1 MAKSSRNS
9 LGKIVAS
16 KRSPIL
22 ENGKVPSRQRT
33 TRSSAPRSRSTLG
46 SALPPRRQ
54 LNADRRSRE
63 YLTPDE
69 VEKVLQAA
77 GRLGRHGPRD
87 RTLLL
92 LAYRHGLR
100 VSELVALR
108 WDQVDL
114 KAGLLHVA
122 RLKNGLASTHPIR
135 GPELRALRELRR
147 DYPSSPYLFVSEL
160 GGPMTPATVRK
171 LITRAGEKAKLPFPI
186 HPHMLRHSTGFK
198 LANDGHDT
206 RSIQQYLGH
215 RNITH
220 TGRYTAYIPQI
231 ADMLTRE
238 FPGVIEIAL
247 YNSRHFLASVLACK
261 TSGPQVGAHDGSRAA
276 ASRVS
281 QPRRGAIPH
290 RKTGYDSA
298 ASRRGTGCRARD
310 SAQRRGRR
318 DCEQSRARVRGRL
331 GAPRRRRTGTRS
343 CARPRW
349 RSVPPAGVLFL
360 SGRATRSRGLASRAA
375 PPRDCASW

>member
-9 LGKIVAS
+9 PGKIVAS

-22 ENGKVPSRQRT
+22 ENGKVPLRGGTLKTSER
-33 TRSSAPRSRSTLG
+33 RSGATPG
-46 SALPPRRQ
+46 SPLPPRR
-54 LNADRRSRE
+54 LSNASRRKRE
-63 YLTPDE
+63 YLTSDE

-77 GRLGRHGPRD
+77 GKLGRHGPRD
-87 RTLLL
+87 RTLIL

-160 GGPMTPATVRK
+160 GGPLTPATVRK
-171 LITRAGEKAKLPFPI
+171 LFARAGERAKLPFPI
-186 HPHMLRHSTGFK
+186 HPHMLRHSTGYK

-206 RSIQQYLGH
+206 RAIQQYLGH

-220 TGRYTAYIPQI
+220 TVRYT
-231 ADMLTRE
+231 E
-238 FPGVIEIAL
+238 
-247 YNSRHFLASVLACK
+247 
-261 TSGPQVGAHDGSRAA
+261 
-276 ASRVS
+276 
-281 QPRRGAIPH
+281 
-290 RKTGYDSA
+290 
-298 ASRRGTGCRARD
+298 
-310 SAQRRGRR
+310 
-318 DCEQSRARVRGRL
+318 
-331 GAPRRRRTGTRS
+331 
-343 CARPRW
+343 
-349 RSVPPAGVLFL
+349 L
-360 SGRATRSRGLASRAA
+360 SPERFKGFWK
-375 PPRDCASW
+375 D